1 MVDEERLGVEKNPSA
16 AGLGGVVGSGET
28 AAAVEGGVKKVKNK
42 LPGGIDKKI
51 PARFFHQIQLGWTA
65 RTGGGGRKPDRTR
78 GGSRTY
84 ICIYAA
90 RGWVYRHGGGSY
102 GGGHRVGT
110 S

>member
-1 MVDEERLGVEKNPSA
+1 M
-16 AGLGGVVGSGET
+16 
-28 AAAVEGGVKKVKNK
+28 KNK

-84 ICIYAA
+84 IYIYTRRVDGYIVTAA
-90 RGWVYRHGGGSY
+90 DRMKEGTGWVPVNSKHPRMLPPVLSVATDGSS
-102 GGGHRVGT
+102 G
-110 S
+110 